1 MQLTDTETSPEEG
14 HVYRIESRPVN
25 RLMLLV
31 ILVALG
37 APFLFTWALPFLVP
51 SRSRGG
57 SLEGLWCLL
66 PLVMIG
72 LAFGVA
78 QSQLLRALRRRT
90 YVRVTPEELEYF
102 TPGLRIR
109 TAWADIEKIDNG
121 IAFLRQADLR
131 EVQFWAWFW
140 SLSAQVRDQRRHPAI
155 TQMIP
160 LWLFHWSKSS
170 PLVRDIQL
178 HAPHLDQRWLNQ
190 VPYREFLEK

>member
-1 MQLTDTETSPEEG
+1 
-14 HVYRIESRPVN
+14 
-25 RLMLLV
+25 LL
-31 ILVALG
+31 A
-37 APFLFTWALPFLVP
+37 
-51 SRSRGG
+51 SQRSAGG
-57 SLEGLWCLL
+57 SLEWLWCLV
-66 PLVMIG
+66 PLLMIG
-72 LAFGVA
+72 LGFGMA

-109 TAWADIEKIDNG
+109 TPWADIEKIDSG
-121 IAFLRQADLR
+121 TAFLRQADLR

-140 SLSAQVRDQRRHPAI
+140 SLSAQVRHQRRHPAI

-170 PLVRDIQL
+170 PLVRDIQQ